1 MYKPST
7 LKSIFSLIM
16 LVSSMQ
22 VFSQEWKGLSLGT
35 DLSRFVV
42 PIVDSTRYG
51 WEVSGDFE
59 LLKDMYG
66 VVEIGSQNT
75 AFDHVNYD
83 YKSGGAYTRVGVD
96 YNYMKHLDPE
106 STDQLL
112 VGLRYGFTTYW
123 HEASNIVVRDPV
135 WGDYSGGNI
144 ERKWLGANWM
154 EITTGMRA
162 ELLRN
167 LYLGWSIRFRIN
179 IWQQSDNQ
187 MKPFHIPGYG
197 RAWNNSAVG
206 INYSL
211 YYKIPIIKKKDKSKK
226 TS

>member
-7 LKSIFSLIM
+7 LKSIFSLVL
-16 LVSSMQ
+16 LVSAMQ
-22 VFSQEWKGLSLGT
+22 VFSQEWKGLSLGA
-35 DLSRFVV
+35 DLSRFIV
-42 PIVDSTRYG
+42 PAVDSTRYG

-59 LLKDMYG
+59 LMKDVFG

-75 AFDHVNYD
+75 AFDHANYD
-83 YKSGGAYTRVGVD
+83 YKSGGGYTRVGVD

-112 VGLRYGFTTYW
+112 VGLRYGFTTFW
-123 HEASNIVVRDPV
+123 HEADNIIVHDPI
-135 WGDYSGGNI
+135 WGNFTGGSI
-144 ERKWLGANWM
+144 DRKWLGANWM

-179 IWQQSDNQ
+179 IWQQADDHMQ
-187 MKPFHIPGYG
+187 PYHVPGYG

-211 YYKIPIIKKKDKSKK
+211 YYKIPIIKKKDQSKK
-226 TS
+226 TP